1 MIELLESEGSFGGLL
16 FLLGEFYPL
25 RLFKFETWW
34 YIRLNIPSPYS
45 FSPL

>member
-25 RLFKFETWW
+25 RLFKFEFLDLV
-34 YIRLNIPSPYS
+34 IERAE
-45 FSPL
+45 